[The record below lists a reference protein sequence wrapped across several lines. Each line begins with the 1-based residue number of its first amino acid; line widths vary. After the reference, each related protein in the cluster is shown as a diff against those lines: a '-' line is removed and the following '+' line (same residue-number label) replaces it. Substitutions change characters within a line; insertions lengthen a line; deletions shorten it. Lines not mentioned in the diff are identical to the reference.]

1 MSKKG
6 KKQFALSL
14 KKKDSIVGSLFMIPF
29 YLGFILFSIKPLFE
43 TFKMIFYDVRIQY
56 GGYMM
61 SYSGIDN
68 LKHIFTE
75 DPDFLYNLFSSVGN
89 MLWQVPSILFISL
102 FLAIIVNSKF
112 FGRSFV
118 RSVFFLPVIVI
129 TGTVILII
137 QNDVVANAV
146 LNGGVV
152 AGGKIEYNIGIE
164 QLLVDSGV
172 SSKIVSFFTTLANSM
187 FNLLWRSGVQIVLFL
202 AGLQSIPTSLYEAS
216 SVEGAT
222 KLDEF
227 FKITLPMSIPIM
239 LINAVYT
246 IVDTFTDSGNA
257 AMNQVLVAVQSL
269 NFGNASAM
277 AWSYFALI
285 GVFIAL
291 VMLVF
296 SLLNKK
302 YT

>member
-75 DPDFLYNLFSSVGN
+75 DPDFLYNLFSTVGN

-137 QNDVVANAV
+137 ISGLNSCWWIPALAV
-146 LNGGVV
+146 
-152 AGGKIEYNIGIE
+152 
-164 QLLVDSGV
+164 
-172 SSKIVSFFTTLANSM
+172 
-187 FNLLWRSGVQIVLFL
+187 R
-202 AGLQSIPTSLYEAS
+202 
-216 SVEGAT
+216 
-222 KLDEF
+222 
-227 FKITLPMSIPIM
+227 
-239 LINAVYT
+239 
-246 IVDTFTDSGNA
+246 
-257 AMNQVLVAVQSL
+257 
-269 NFGNASAM
+269 
-277 AWSYFALI
+277 
-285 GVFIAL
+285 
-291 VMLVF
+291 
-296 SLLNKK
+296 
-302 YT
+302 